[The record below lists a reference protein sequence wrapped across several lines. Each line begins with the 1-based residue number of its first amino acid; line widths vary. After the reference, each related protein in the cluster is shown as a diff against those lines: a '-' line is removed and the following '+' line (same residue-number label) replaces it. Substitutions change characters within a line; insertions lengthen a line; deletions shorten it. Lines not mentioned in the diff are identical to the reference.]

1 MTSHLSSHL
10 TDEQL
15 GTLADTM
22 RYCEEPSDSNATD
35 QAHVDSCPECR
46 SRFVQLTRLLDC
58 VQAAPRSVESPLD
71 LWPAVRASIE
81 EKSEEKIGERSAGRV
96 EGDMATRTSH
106 VAYPSR
112 QGNGFPRNSRRN
124 WLAAAAVLL
133 MLTSVSS
140 VAFLLGWRS
149 DKVSTSATS
158 SVPSTDSLPTSVS
171 GEVAQTASASSFDDA
186 DEHTEQELLA
196 DLEMRRSTLRPETSA
211 EIDSNLKVIDQ
222 AIAEVEAASAR
233 DPRNAALKQLLA
245 VSRERKVELLRQT
258 ENAS

>member
-1 MTSHLSSHL
+1 MTNYLPSHLS
-10 TDEQL
+10 DEQL
-15 GTLADTM
+15 GTLADMM
-22 RYCEEPSDSNATD
+22 RYGEEPSDSNTTD

-46 SRFVQLTRLLDC
+46 SRFIQLTRLLDR
-58 VQAAPRSVESPLD
+58 VQAAPRSVELPLD
-71 LWPAVRASIE
+71 LWPSIRASIE
-81 EKSEEKIGERSAGRV
+81 EKVDERSAGRV

-106 VAYPSR
+106 VAYHSR
-112 QGNGFPRNSRRN
+112 QGDGFRRNSRRN

-140 VAFLLGWRS
+140 VAFLFGRRS

-158 SVPSTDSLPTSVS
+158 LVPSTDSLPTRVS
-171 GEVAQTASASSFDDA
+171 GEIAQTASASSFDDA

-196 DLEMRRSTLRPETSA
+196 DLEMRRSTLCPETSA

-233 DPRNAALKQLLA
+233 DPKNAALKQLLA